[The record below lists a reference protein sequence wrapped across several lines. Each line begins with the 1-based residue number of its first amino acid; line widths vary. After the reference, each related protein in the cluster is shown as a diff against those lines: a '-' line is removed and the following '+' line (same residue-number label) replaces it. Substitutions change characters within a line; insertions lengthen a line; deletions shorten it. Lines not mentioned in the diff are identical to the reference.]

1 MPKKENSKHY
11 SVEVQKGPIRTD
23 QPSSLAFF
31 REPERTMTDMEHLSM
46 RQDMRTLTL
55 HTPKQ

>member
-1 MPKKENSKHY
+1 MAKKESSRPY

-23 QPSSLAFF
+23 QPSSLSFF
-31 REPERTMTDMEHLSM
+31 REPEQTMTDMQNLAM